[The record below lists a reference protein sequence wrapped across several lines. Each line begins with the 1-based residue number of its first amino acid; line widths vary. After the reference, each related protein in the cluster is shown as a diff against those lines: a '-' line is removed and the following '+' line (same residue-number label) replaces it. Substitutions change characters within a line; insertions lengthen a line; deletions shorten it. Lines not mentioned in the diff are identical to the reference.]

1 MTIRP
6 WAKSYPPNVR
16 WDAPLE
22 LTSVQNVLETAAE
35 RFGAKPALDFMN
47 KRLSYAELDALA
59 SRAAAGFQKL
69 GVKPGVHVGLYLPNT
84 PHYVIAF
91 FGVLKAGGVV
101 VNYSPLDALPTLQS
115 KVNDSETDILVT
127 LDLGALYPQAEKLL
141 ASTRLKTLVV
151 GEFAEMTPA
160 PELVKAQMK
169 AGGMLADVKR
179 DNAHVAFRDLI
190 DNDGHYQVH
199 PLGPLA
205 DALAVIQY
213 TGGTTGS
220 PKGAMLSHANLTAA
234 CSLYAEVGTRSEE
247 GWRAGEERVLC
258 ILPLFHIY
266 SLTVVMLLGFRLGS
280 ELVLHPRFDPAAALK
295 DIVEK
300 KITIYMGVPTMHV
313 ALLSV
318 PGVERMDFS
327 SLRSCSSGGAPLPV
341 AVQER
346 FESVI
351 GCRLTEGWG
360 MTETAPLGTFT
371 PRQGQRRLG
380 SCGVPYPGT
389 EMKFIDV
396 ANPEREVKLGE
407 RGEICVRGP
416 NVTKGYWKKP
426 EATAN
431 SMTADGFFRTGDV
444 GYMDEDGFVYIVDR
458 TKDMLLCGGFN
469 VYPRNIEEAIY
480 QHPSV
485 EEVSV
490 IGIPDDYRGETP
502 KAFVTLKAGAAPLT
516 LEEMKAFLKDRLG
529 KHEMIGAMEVRRRI
543 AEDPGRQDIEEGS
556 SGIRSP
562 RACGG
567 VTARRGATPKRFRPH
582 GMAFDKRLRIVNP
595 FRASGR

>member
-6 WAKSYPPNVR
+6 WVKSYPPNVR
-16 WDAPLE
+16 WDAPLD
-22 LTSVQNVLETAAE
+22 LSSVQSVLEKAAE
-35 RFGAKPALDFMN
+35 RFGPKAALDFMN
-47 KRLSYAELDALA
+47 KRISYGELDALA
-59 SRAAAGFQKL
+59 NRAAKGFQKL

-84 PHYVIAF
+84 PHYAIAF

-101 VNYSPLDALPTLQS
+101 VNYSPLDALPALQF

-127 LDLGALYPQAEKLL
+127 LDLASLYPQAEKLL
-141 ASTRLKTLVV
+141 ASTRLKTLVI

-160 PELVKAQMK
+160 PAPVGAQMK
-169 AGGMLADVKR
+169 AAGMLADVKHDDR
-179 DNAHVAFRDLI
+179 HIAFRDLI
-190 DNDGHYQVH
+190 DNDGRYQAH
-199 PLGPLA
+199 PLGALA
-205 DALAVIQY
+205 DELAVIQY

-220 PKGAMLSHANLTAA
+220 PKGAMLTHANLTAA
-234 CSLYAEVGTRSEE
+234 CSLYAEVMTRGEE
-247 GWRAGEERVLC
+247 GMRVGEERVLC

-280 ELVLHPRFDPAAALK
+280 ELVLHPRFDPVAAVK
-295 DIVEK
+295 DIIEK
-300 KITIYMGVPTMHV
+300 KITVYLGVPTMHV
-313 ALLSV
+313 AILSV
-318 PGVERMDFS
+318 PGVEKLDFS
-327 SLRSCSSGGAPLPV
+327 ALRLCGSGGAPLPV
-341 AVQER
+341 AVQDR

-351 GCRLTEGWG
+351 GCALNEGWG
-360 MTETAPLGTFT
+360 MTETAPLGTFN
-371 PRQGQRRLG
+371 PRDGVRRRG

-396 ANPEREVKLGE
+396 ADPEREIKLGE
-407 RGEICVRGP
+407 RGEICVKGP
-416 NVTKGYWKKP
+416 NIMKGYWKKP

-444 GYMDEDGFVYIVDR
+444 GYMDEDGYVYIVDR

-502 KAFVTLKAGAAPLT
+502 KAFVKLKAGATPLT
-516 LEEMKAFLKDRLG
+516 LEDMKAFLKDRLG
-529 KHEMIGAMEVRRRI
+529 KHEMIGAMEIR
-543 AEDPGRQDIEEGS
+543 AELPKTPVGKISKKDLREYEA
-556 SGIRSP
+556 
-562 RACGG
+562 RAH
-567 VTARRGATPKRFRPH
+567 AEA
-582 GMAFDKRLRIVNP
+582 
-595 FRASGR
+595 

>member
-1 MTIRP
+1 MAIHP
-6 WAKSYPPNVR
+6 WVKSYPANVR
-16 WDAPLE
+16 WNAPLD
-22 LTSVQNVLETAAE
+22 LASVQSVLESAAE

-47 KRLSYAELDALA
+47 KRVNYAELDALA
-59 SRAAAGFQKL
+59 NRAAAGFQKL
-69 GVKPGVHVGLYLPNT
+69 GVKPGVHVGLFLPNT

-101 VNYSPLDALPTLQS
+101 VNYSPLDALPTLQL
-115 KVNDSETDILVT
+115 KVEDSETDILVT
-127 LDLGALYPQAEKLL
+127 LDLASLFPQAQKLL

-160 PELVKAQMK
+160 PAPAKAQMT
-169 AGGMLADVKR
+169 AAGMLAEVRYDLH
-179 DNAHVAFRDLI
+179 HVAFHDLI
-190 DNDGHYQVH
+190 DNDGRYQIH
-199 PLGPLA
+199 PLGALA
-205 DALAVIQY
+205 DELAVIQY

-220 PKGAMLSHANLTAA
+220 PKGAMLTHGNLTAA
-234 CSLYAEVGTRSEE
+234 CSLYTEVMTRGEQ
-247 GWRAGEERVLC
+247 GLRVGEERVLC

-295 DIVEK
+295 DIIEK
-300 KITIYMGVPTMHV
+300 KITVYLGVPTMHV

-318 PGVERMDFS
+318 PGVEKMDFS
-327 SLRSCSSGGAPLPV
+327 SLRLCGSGGAPLPV
-341 AVQER
+341 AVQDR

-351 GCRLTEGWG
+351 GCQLNEGWG
-360 MTETAPLGTFT
+360 MTETAPVGTFN
-371 PRQGQRRLG
+371 PREGARRPG
-380 SCGVPYPGT
+380 SCGLPYPGT

-407 RGEICVRGP
+407 RGEICVKGP
-416 NVTKGYWKKP
+416 NVMKGYWKKP
-426 EATAN
+426 EATA
-431 SMTADGFFRTGDV
+431 SAMTAHGFFRTGDV
-444 GYMDEDGFVYIVDR
+444 GVMDKDGYVYIVDR

-502 KAFVTLKAGAAPLT
+502 KAFVKLKAGARPLT

-529 KHEMIGAMEVRRRI
+529 KHEMIGAIEIRDELPKTPVGKISKKDLREYEARAH
-543 AEDPGRQDIEEGS
+543 AE
-556 SGIRSP
+556 
-562 RACGG
+562 A
-567 VTARRGATPKRFRPH
+567 
-582 GMAFDKRLRIVNP
+582 
-595 FRASGR
+595 

>member
-6 WAKSYPPNVR
+6 WVKSYPPNVR
-16 WDAPLE
+16 WNAPLE
-22 LTSVQNVLETAAE
+22 ISSVQSVLETAAE
-35 RFGAKPALDFMN
+35 RFGPKAALDFMN
-47 KRLSYAELDALA
+47 KRISYAELDALA
-59 SRAAAGFQKL
+59 NRAAAGFQML
-69 GVKPGVHVGLYLPNT
+69 GVGPGVHVGLFLPNT

-101 VNYSPLDALPTLQS
+101 VNYSPLDALPTLQL
-115 KVNDSETDILVT
+115 KVEDSETDIFVS
-127 LDLGALYPQAEKLL
+127 LDLASVYPQAEKLL
-141 ASTRLKTLVV
+141 ASTRLKMLVL
-151 GEFAEMTPA
+151 GEFAEMTAA
-160 PELVKAQMK
+160 PGPVKAQMG
-169 AGGMLADVKR
+169 AAGMLAEVKR
-179 DNAHVAFRDLI
+179 DDRHVAFRDLI
-190 DNDGHYQVH
+190 DNDGRYKVH
-199 PLGPLA
+199 PLGALA
-205 DALAVIQY
+205 DELAVIQY

-220 PKGAMLSHANLTAA
+220 PKGAMLTHANLTAA
-234 CSLYAEVGTRSEE
+234 CSLYTEVATRSED
-247 GWRAGEERVLC
+247 GFRMGEERVLC

-280 ELVLHPRFDPAAALK
+280 ELVLHPRFDPAAAVK

-300 KITIYMGVPTMHV
+300 KITAYMGVPTMHV
-313 ALLSV
+313 AILSV
-318 PGVERMDFS
+318 PGVEAMDFL
-327 SLRSCSSGGAPLPV
+327 SLRFCGSGGAPLPV

-351 GCRLTEGWG
+351 GCKLTEGWG

-371 PRQGQRRLG
+371 PREGARKRG

-396 ANPEREVKLGE
+396 ADPEREVKLGE
-407 RGEICVRGP
+407 RGEICVKGP
-416 NVTKGYWKKP
+416 NVTKGYWKQP

-431 SMTADGFFRTGDV
+431 AMTADGFFRTGDV

-502 KAFVTLKAGAAPLT
+502 KAFVKLKAGAAPLT
-516 LEEMKAFLKDRLG
+516 LEAMKVFLKDRLG
-529 KHEMIGAMEVRRRI
+529 KHEMIGAMEIRDALPKTAVGKISKKELREYEARAH
-543 AEDPGRQDIEEGS
+543 AE
-556 SGIRSP
+556 
-562 RACGG
+562 A
-567 VTARRGATPKRFRPH
+567 
-582 GMAFDKRLRIVNP
+582 
-595 FRASGR
+595 